1 MPGKE
6 IIQRTI
12 GAGRDVGQRSQER
25 VEAIVAQLQRMSEDQ
40 LDQVMV
46 LLGEVRDRSVVSRD
60 QLVSSGGQVVGAIER
75 QVRTQLDQV
84 GLATK
89 ADLARLE
96 RKVDALSGTAKAA
109 TTTKNS
115 AGAKASRKPAKKA
128 SRKPAKKASSKPA
141 KKASSKPAK
150 KAAGK
155 ARKKSPA
162 KPRKVAPSSPAVAG
176 TKASRAN

>member
-1 MPGKE
+1 MPGRE

-12 GAGRDVGQRSQER
+12 GAGREVGQRSQDR
-25 VEAIVAQLQRMSEDQ
+25 VEVIVAQLQRMSEDQ

-60 QLVSSGGQVVGAIER
+60 QLVASGGQVVGAIER
-75 QVRTQLDQV
+75 QVRSQLDQV

-96 RKVDALSGTAKAA
+96 RKVDALSGKVKDSA
-109 TTTKNS
+109 TTKKS
-115 AGAKASRKPAKKA
+115 AGAKAA
-128 SRKPAKKASSKPA
+128 
-141 KKASSKPAK
+141 SKPAK

-155 ARKKSPA
+155 AKKKSPA
-162 KPRKVAPSSPAVAG
+162 KPRKSAASSRAAGG
-176 TKASRAN
+176 TKATRAN